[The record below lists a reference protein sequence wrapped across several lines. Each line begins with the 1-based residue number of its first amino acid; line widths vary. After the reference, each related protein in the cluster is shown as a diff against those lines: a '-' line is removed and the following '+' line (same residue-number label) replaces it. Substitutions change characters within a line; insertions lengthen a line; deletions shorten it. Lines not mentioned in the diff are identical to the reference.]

1 MVRSSVTMVV
11 LESGFP
17 IWVEPDPDMDC
28 STEPTRSDEPRPV
41 DAEKGTSGDDGHEAR
56 AQ

>member
-41 DAEKGTSGDDGHEAR
+41 DAEKGTSGDDGHEAK